1 MIKRLLTPLAGMMLA
16 AIIAAPL
23 SPVQAQDYPTNPV
36 TVIVPFAAGGPTD
49 TVTRLVAES
58 MSKTLG
64 QQVIVE
70 NVGGA
75 GGTLGAARAAK
86 AEPDGYTLLLH
97 HIGMATSA
105 TLYRKLP
112 YDPKTAF
119 APIGLVTEVPMILVA
134 RKDFP
139 ANNLQEL
146 IAYVKEHK
154 DEVTYANAGVGA
166 ASHLC
171 GMLFMQAIETPL
183 TTVPYKG
190 TGPAMTDLLGGQVDF
205 MCDQSTNTTGQIK
218 AGEVKAYGV
227 FADQRLGNLPD
238 LPTVKEGGLGGLD
251 FAIWHGLYAPAG
263 TPEAIV
269 SKLSDALKVA
279 LADPKVVERFAELG
293 TAPVPADQAT
303 PAALQEKLLAEID
316 RWKPVIEKAGEYA
329 D

>member
-1 MIKRLLTPLAGMMLA
+1 MMKRLLTLLAGAALVGTLSAPLAPA
-16 AIIAAPL
+16 E
-23 SPVQAQDYPTNPV
+23 AQDYPTNPI
-36 TVIVPFAAGGPTD
+36 TIIVPFSAGGPTD

-58 MSKTLG
+58 MQKTLG
-64 QQVIVE
+64 QQIVVE

-119 APIGLVTEVPMILVA
+119 APIGLVTEVPMTLVA

-139 ANNLQEL
+139 PNNLQEL
-146 IAYVKEHK
+146 ISYVKDNK
-154 DEVTYANAGVGA
+154 DTVTYANAGVGA

-171 GMLFMQAIETPL
+171 GMLFMQAIETQL

-205 MCDQSTNTTGQIK
+205 MCDQTTNTTGQIK

-227 FADQRLGNLPD
+227 FADERVAALPD
-238 LPTVKEGGLGGLD
+238 LPTVKEGGLEGLS
-251 FAIWHGLYAPAG
+251 FGIWHGLYAPAG

-269 SKLSDALKVA
+269 NKLSEALKVA
-279 LADPKVVERFAELG
+279 LADDKVLQRFAELG
-293 TAPVPADQAT
+293 TAPVPADKAT
-303 PAALQEKLLAEID
+303 PAGLQDKLMSEID
-316 RWKPVIEKAGEYA
+316 RWKPVIEAAGVYA

>member
-1 MIKRLLTPLAGMMLA
+1 MNRLFSLLAGCALVGVFA
-16 AIIAAPL
+16 ASFAPA
-23 SPVQAQDYPTNPV
+23 QAQDYPTDPI
-36 TVIVPFAAGGPTD
+36 TVIVPFSAGGPTD
-49 TVTRLVAES
+49 TVTRLVTES

-64 QQVIVE
+64 QQIVVE

-119 APIGLVTEVPMILVA
+119 APVGLVTEVPMVLVA
-134 RKDFP
+134 RKDLQP
-139 ANNLQEL
+139 NNLQEL
-146 IAYVKEHK
+146 ITYVKENK
-154 DEVTYANAGVGA
+154 DTVTYANAGVGA

-171 GMLFMQAIETPL
+171 GMLFMQAIGTPL

-205 MCDQSTNTTGQIK
+205 MCDQTTNTTGQIK
-218 AGEVKAYGV
+218 AGKVKAYGV
-227 FADQRLGNLPD
+227 FTDERLDALPD
-238 LPTVKEGGLGGLD
+238 VPTVKEGGLEGQS

-263 TPEAIV
+263 TPEPIV
-269 SKLSDALKVA
+269 NKLSEALKTA
-279 LADPKVVERFAELG
+279 LADQKVIDRFAELG
-293 TAPVPADQAT
+293 TAPVAADQAT

-316 RWKPVIEKAGEYA
+316 RWKPVIETAGEYA

>member
-1 MIKRLLTPLAGMMLA
+1 MKRLLALLAGAALVGAFSAPLA
-16 AIIAAPL
+16 
-23 SPVQAQDYPTNPV
+23 QAQDYPTNPV

-86 AEPDGYTLLLH
+86 ADPDGYTLLLH

-119 APIGLVTEVPMILVA
+119 APIGLVTEVPMILVS

-171 GMLFMQAIETPL
+171 GMLFMQAIATQM

-190 TGPAMTDLLGGQVDF
+190 TGPAMTDLLGGQVDLL
-205 MCDQSTNTTGQIK
+205 CDQSTNTTGQIK
-218 AGEVKAYGV
+218 AGEIKAYGV

-238 LPTVKEGGLGGLD
+238 IPTVKEGGLDGLD

-263 TPEAIV
+263 TPEPIIN
-269 SKLSDALKVA
+269 KLSEALKVA

-303 PAALQEKLLAEID
+303 PAALQQKVLAEID